1 MRRAVQGDV
10 FLADVA
16 PRIGFEGDPEAGRL
30 PVVVLQ
36 GNAPNSVLET
46 LIAAPL
52 ALASEERIRF
62 PLHVRIPPKDL
73 GGLPEHVAK
82 VQLLRPFARSR
93 LSPEPLARVS
103 PATLALLRAAVARL
117 FR

>member
-1 MRRAVQGDV
+1 MTRAAQGDV

-16 PRIGFEGDPEAGRL
+16 PRIGFDVDPETGRL

-36 GNAPNSVLET
+36 GNALNSVLET
-46 LIAAPL
+46 LLVAPL
-52 ALASEERIRF
+52 VPANAERIRF
-62 PLHVRIPPKDL
+62 PLHVSIPAGELAHRGD
-73 GGLPEHVAK
+73 HVAK
-82 VQLLRPFARSR
+82 VQLVRPIARSR

-103 PATLALLRAAVARL
+103 PATLARLHAAVRRV